1 MILNTFKNS
10 DFTFK
15 AVLSVDEKT
24 TWNLFSVQ
32 FILKALLEKK
42 KEKKT
47 EEEDEPQTVT
57 NHIFQQL
64 VQILT
69 CLSSWRFHP

>member
-1 MILNTFKNS
+1 MEPFFSTIHFKS
-10 DFTFK
+10 F
-15 AVLSVDEKT
+15 A
-24 TWNLFSVQ
+24 Q
-32 FILKALLEKK
+32 KK
-42 KEKKT
+42 RIKK

>member
-1 MILNTFKNS
+1 MGPFFSAIHFKS
-10 DFTFK
+10 F
-15 AVLSVDEKT
+15 A
-24 TWNLFSVQ
+24 Q
-32 FILKALLEKK
+32 KK
-42 KEKKT
+42 K
-47 EEEDEPQTVT
+47 DEAQTVT